1 MIPDLP
7 ILKSCFKSLLVLP
20 VILAVLVAGLG
31 GCKKKETVV
40 ALPVEEIPTAI
51 QESFITNSEPE
62 VVKQVQSVVVAVEKN
77 DPDAIF
83 ELERLAA
90 RPGLTEEQQKQAGRA
105 MATMMQRLSAKAA
118 EGDKKSEEALR
129 KYQLSK

>member
-105 MATMMQRLSAKAA
+105 MATMMQRLSAKAD